1 MRLMLDMNVKGRPNG
16 SNEPDKRFMIAGQS
30 IGEERRH
37 NRELS
42 CPILVEGK
50 RDKIALESL
59 GFVGK
64 IEVLNRG
71 WTIERVVTYLYE
83 TYGARNLIDGG
94 AVISVLMDWDR
105 TGGRLQ
111 RKIVESLESLDMKVS
126 QETRIIL
133 MKALKPETRVVESL
147 KGLSDALLPYID
159 EFDFQL

>member
-1 MRLMLDMNVKGRPNG
+1 MLDMNVKGRPNG

-30 IGEERRH
+30 IGEERRR

>member
-1 MRLMLDMNVKGRPNG
+1 MNVKGRPNG
-16 SNEPDKRFMIAGQS
+16 SNDPDKRFMIAGQS
-30 IGEERRH
+30 IGEERRR

-71 WTIERVVTYLYE
+71 WTIERVVTYLFE
-83 TYGARNLIDGG
+83 TYGTRNLIDGG
-94 AVISVLMDWDR
+94 PVISVLMDWDR
-105 TGGRLQ
+105 TSGRLQ
-111 RKIVESLESLDMKVS
+111 RKIIELLESFDMKVC
-126 QETRIIL
+126 QETRNIL
-133 MKALKPETRVVESL
+133 MKALKPETRVLESL

-159 EFDFQL
+159 DFDFQN

>member
-1 MRLMLDMNVKGRPNG
+1 MKTKGRPNG

-30 IGEERRH
+30 IAEERIR

-126 QETRIIL
+126 QDTRVIL

-147 KGLSDALLPYID
+147 KGLSDALLPYIN
-159 EFDFQL
+159 EFDLRL

>member
-1 MRLMLDMNVKGRPNG
+1 MRLVLDMNVKGRPNG

-30 IGEERRH
+30 IAEERIR
-37 NRELS
+37 NRELN

-94 AVISVLMDWDR
+94 AVISILMDWDR